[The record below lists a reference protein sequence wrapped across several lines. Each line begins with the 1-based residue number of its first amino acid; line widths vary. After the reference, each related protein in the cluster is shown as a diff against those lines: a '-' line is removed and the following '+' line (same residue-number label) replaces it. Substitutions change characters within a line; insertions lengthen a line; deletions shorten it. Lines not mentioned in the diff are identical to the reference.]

1 MKRCYPGKDDD
12 PPIKK
17 RKMESSTDSDYLR
30 EDISENK
37 GFQRLLKRQAKIV
50 WVTHKKGF
58 ERKLQEYNANG
69 MKKGMAQYI
78 VKQQMIK
85 KEKEEFFIMY
95 ARIVQYILDWN
106 QNPVHQMIIKHVE
119 GLKNKGYKRPVNATI
134 KQYEYLFTPL
144 FENGNED
151 GDSEDSE
158 NKEDTDE
165 ESDSTAQE
173 SIGGE
178 FSESPDESESTD
190 AGNE

>member
-1 MKRCYPGKDDD
+1 
-12 PPIKK
+12 
-17 RKMESSTDSDYLR
+17 
-30 EDISENK
+30 
-37 GFQRLLKRQAKIV
+37 
-50 WVTHKKGF
+50 
-58 ERKLQEYNANG
+58 
-69 MKKGMAQYI
+69 
-78 VKQQMIK
+78 
-85 KEKEEFFIMY
+85 
-95 ARIVQYILDWN
+95 
-106 QNPVHQMIIKHVE
+106 MIIKHVE
-119 GLKNKGYKRPVNATI
+119 GLKNKGYKSPVNATI

-144 FENGNED
+144 FENGIED